1 MAQQLSDLEYLKLN
15 KFQRF
20 GIKFVAFFKGIPG
33 WFKNLGLKIWA
44 SLKRAFWGIVNFF
57 KNLGLT
63 FWYGDWKTKVSYFI
77 MGFGSVMRG
86 QWLRGIL
93 FFLFEV
99 IFIVYLAAFGGHYLG
114 RLYILG
120 TVESTIGDD
129 GTIIYGENSFNR

>member
-1 MAQQLSDLEYLKLN
+1 MAQLTDLEYLKLN

-20 GIKFVAFFKGIPG
+20 GLKFTAFFKAIPS

-44 SLKRAFWGIVNFF
+44 FLKNLFWGIVNFF

-63 FWYGDWKTKVSYFI
+63 FWYGDWKTKVSYFV

-93 FFLFEV
+93 FF
-99 IFIVYLAAFGGHYLG
+99 
-114 RLYILG
+114 
-120 TVESTIGDD
+120 
-129 GTIIYGENSFNR
+129 

>member
-1 MAQQLSDLEYLKLN
+1 MAQLTDLEYLKLN

-20 GIKFVAFFKGIPG
+20 GLKFTAFFKAIPS

-44 SLKRAFWGIVNFF
+44 FLKNLFWGIVNFF

-63 FWYGDWKTKVSYFI
+63 FWYGDWKTKVSYFV

-99 IFIVYLAAFGGHYLG
+99 IFIVYMVAFGGHYLG

-120 TVESTIGDD
+120 EIGSTTGDD
-129 GTIIYGENSFNR
+129 GTIIYG